1 MLYTDGIKQS
11 QMTKKTFK
19 YDIFAVVS
27 ELNVDTGVSNWID
40 IDELSSA
47 FVDGGFKPIQQG
59 NGTGID
65 GSEGAPRFCNCERSK
80 KLIWESVFAKGKLK
94 SVRTNGY
101 KKEDVVS
108 TNIPSSI
115 RVSFENVNICNWTLL
130 PVGGNNVSLRK
141 EIDHRWGNKQKH
153 THNEVGDYQV
163 VSKLFNDF
171 KRQECKKCVETGV
184 RYKHPEKEFVFGC
197 QNYDDAIG
205 CKGCPLAQPELYR

>member
-1 MLYTDGIKQS
+1 MPYTDGIKQS

-27 ELNVDTGVSNWID
+27 ELNVDTGISNWID

-65 GSEGAPRFCNCERSK
+65 GSEGAPRFCKCERSK
-80 KLIWESVFAKGKLK
+80 KLIWESIFVKGKLK

-101 KKEDVVS
+101 KKENLVS

-130 PVGGNNVSLRK
+130 PVGGSNVSLRK

>member
-1 MLYTDGIKQS
+1 
-11 QMTKKTFK
+11 MTKKTFK